1 MNTFYHTYI
10 KGNRLNQI
18 IAINVA
24 VFALIGVAEMCGLK
38 LENWFAA
45 SNVLGWML
53 HRPWTVITHM
63 FTHANVGHILFN
75 MMALYFMGQ
84 FFLQLQSVKR
94 FTILYFVSGLGG
106 YLLFFLFFGLFGSPN
121 EFHFVVG
128 ASAAVMGVVVASAV
142 LKPLQPIA
150 LFGIIRMEL
159 RWMAV
164 LMVLIDLF
172 SIKEGTNT
180 GGHVGHLGGALFG
193 FIYAKMITGGVK
205 MPWEY
210 WSVPWSKSR
219 MKVTHNQA
227 RPKSDDQFNAE
238 RKARQVRMDIIL
250 DKISRSGYDS
260 LTKDEKDFLFQQAQK

>member
-24 VFALIGVAEMCGLK
+24 VFIVGSVLGWFGLYVIPY
-38 LENWFAA
+38 LAA
-45 SNVLGWML
+45 SNILEWML
-53 HRPWTVITHM
+53 DRPWALVTHM
-63 FTHANVGHILFN
+63 FTHAGVGHIVFN
-75 MMALYFMGQ
+75 MLSLYFMGQ
-84 FFLQLQSVKR
+84 FFLQLQTTKR
-94 FTILYFVSGLGG
+94 FTILYFLSGIGG
-106 YLLFFLFFGLFGSPN
+106 YLLFTLYYGIIDQEN
-121 EFHFVVG
+121 EIQSVVG

-142 LKPLQPIA
+142 LRPLYPIA
-150 LFGIIRMEL
+150 LFGVIRMEL

-164 LMVLIDLF
+164 IMVLIDLF
-172 SIKEGTNT
+172 SIPENVNS